1 MRVNTNFKSR
11 IAVKVLASALM
22 LWVCAA
28 AVCAETGTA
37 SAGGQLSLEQ
47 LNARISR
54 YTPVEITAPVNKL
67 SRQDRRVLDKILE
80 AAKIM
85 DPLFLRQAWA
95 GNEALLQK
103 LEKDKTPRGKAEL
116 LYFRINVSPWS
127 KLDQNEPFLPFVPPA
142 KPPQGN
148 YYPEDLTKVEFE
160 NWAKSLSPADKEK
173 AIGFFHLVRRRG
185 GTGENA
191 RELILVPYSK
201 AYREFLDPS
210 AKLLREAA
218 ALTTNSSLKNFLS
231 LRADAFFSD
240 DYYASDVA
248 WMELDAPIDVTIGPY
263 ETYDDELLNYKAA
276 FEAFVTIRDAEES
289 AKVAKFSSCLQEIE
303 NNLPMKPEYRNPKI
317 AGMSPIVVVDEVFC
331 SGNANYGVQ
340 TAAYNLPNDERIIR
354 EKGSKRIMLKNVQE
368 CKFRKI
374 LVPLAE
380 TVLSP
385 ANVKEVKFEAFF
397 THILM
402 HELSHG
408 IGPTKL
414 TINGR
419 ETTPRQEL
427 KELYPAIEE
436 AKADITGLFA
446 MQYLIDKGLIP
457 KEIERAMYSTFLTT
471 SFRAV
476 RFGINEAHGKG
487 FAMIF
492 NSLVDGGA
500 VVLDQASG
508 TFSADSAKMKIAT
521 KELCGKLLTLEAEGN
536 YAGAKDLLDKMA
548 VIREPMRKAL
558 AKLTKVPVDIYPIFK
573 QVE

>member
-1 MRVNTNFKSR
+1 MKNTVNFKAR
-11 IAVKVLASALM
+11 IAVNVLASALM
-22 LWVCAA
+22 LWTCAA
-28 AVCAETGTA
+28 VTRAENDAV
-37 SAGGQLSLEQ
+37 AGKLSLEE
-47 LNARISR
+47 LNARIAR
-54 YTPVEITAPVNKL
+54 FTPVEITAPVKKL
-67 SRQDRRVLDKILE
+67 DRGDKRALEKILE

-116 LYFRINVSPWS
+116 LYFRINVGPWS
-127 KLDQNEPFLPFVPPA
+127 KLDHNEPFLTFVPPV

-148 YYPEDLTKVEFE
+148 YYPEDLSKVEFE
-160 NWAKSLSPADKEK
+160 NWTKSLSPADKEK

-185 GTGENA
+185 ETGEKA
-191 RELILVPYSK
+191 RELMLVPYSK
-201 AYREFLDPS
+201 AYPEFLEPA
-210 AKLLREAA
+210 AKLLREAS
-218 ALTTNSSLKNFLS
+218 ALTTNASLKKFLA

-248 WMELDAPIDVTIGPY
+248 WMELDSPIDVTIGPY

-289 AKVAKFSSCLQEIE
+289 AKVAKFGSYLQDIE

-317 AGMSPIVVVDEVFC
+317 AGMSPIVVVDEIFC

-368 CKFRKI
+368 CKFSKI
-374 LVPLAE
+374 LIPLAE

-385 ANVKEVKFEAFF
+385 ANVKEVKFDAFF

-408 IGPTKL
+408 IGPTRL
-414 TINGR
+414 TMNGR

-446 MQYLIDKGLIP
+446 MQYLIDKGVIP
-457 KEIERAMYSTFLTT
+457 KEMERAMYSTFLAT

-492 NSLVDGGA
+492 NSLVDNGA
-500 VVLDQASG
+500 VMVDQASG
-508 TFSADSAKMKIAT
+508 TFSADIAKMKIAT
-521 KELCGKLLTLEAEGN
+521 KELCGILLTLEAEGN

-558 AKLTKVPVDIYPIFK
+558 AKLTKVPVDIYPAFPMAGAR
-573 QVE
+573 